1 MCQVNPGKVDYVKYR
16 YWLLHDPNCTKTAM
30 QHINEN
36 KPFAALGIYVNVHES
51 PEEVD
56 FNEPFGA
63 ILWHQRVNTGYP
75 LCVASAFMGMSVED
89 MIRLEMG
96 WAVPDK
102 EKLEGILAAMS
113 FFYGFD
119 PLQYFRLIKR
129 GNEYREEV
137 PVDLSEY
144 LGLDLNEKTLQLM
157 PDGVINR
164 RVPSYYER
172 LQINVMGKTLGA
184 GIEFP
189 ISVVWSDGRIF
200 KIEKIDSAQK
210 HAQFITGGTG
220 TRFSCWLKGKQR
232 NIGYINPGEWFVES
246 PKYAS

>member
-1 MCQVNPGKVDYVKYR
+1 MCQVSPGKVDYAR
-16 YWLLHDPNCTKTAM
+16 LRFWLLHDPNCTKTAM
-30 QHINEN
+30 NHLNERD
-36 KPFAALGIYVNVHES
+36 PFAHLGIHIQVHEN
-51 PEEVD
+51 PENVD
-56 FNEPFGA
+56 FSEPFGA

-75 LCVASAFMGMSVED
+75 LCIASALVGLTIED
-89 MIRLEMG
+89 LIRLEMG
-96 WAVPDK
+96 WALPTK
-102 EKLEGILAAMS
+102 EHLDGVLAAMS
-113 FFYGFD
+113 FYYGFD
-119 PLQYFRLIKR
+119 PLQFFRLIKR
-129 GNEYREEV
+129 GDEYREEL

-164 RVPSYYER
+164 KVPSYYER

-189 ISVVWSDGRIF
+189 VSVVWSDGRVF
-200 KIEKIDSAQK
+200 KIEKIDNAQK

-220 TRFSCWLKGKQR
+220 TRFSCWLLGKQR

-246 PKYAS
+246 PKYAC